1 MKILYFIDKP
11 NMYGSERHLL
21 DIISF
26 FSKSNDVALISFAK
40 GEMLKYIEN
49 ININTFHIGWLPNIN
64 IFLIMLRYL
73 KLNKPELIH
82 CHQPKA
88 TFIGSIIGR
97 LLGIPVIVTIHSKA
111 YDHVLVHNNFFKKIV
126 VYLFHKITT
135 YISELLASKIVYVN
149 KTMYVNASFKNKSI
163 YISNWLNPNLELNS
177 TKKLA
182 TFSNVNF
189 LSIGSITKAKGYDLL
204 FDFFEYLKI
213 NNFNF
218 NANIYG
224 GIQGDLY
231 EKNKERL
238 LPLKEVVFHGF
249 KTDLK
254 QAYREADIYVLF
266 SRSETFGLTYLE
278 AMSQGLPIICLDL
291 DELINLIPNDNIL
304 VKDIEEAYFKLQEI
318 LNKKTYE
325 YISQINTKRSQEYLY
340 DDKMK
345 ELHLIY
351 ENHITK

>member
-1 MKILYFIDKP
+1 
-11 NMYGSERHLL
+11 MYGSERHLL

-40 GEMLKYIEN
+40 GEMLKYVED

-64 IFLIMLRYL
+64 IFLIMLRHV

-149 KTMYVNASFKNKSI
+149 KTMYVNASFKYKSI
-163 YISNWLNPNLELNS
+163 YIANWLNPNLELNS

-182 TFSNVNF
+182 TSSNVSF

-213 NNFNF
+213 NSFNF

-224 GIQGDLY
+224 DIQGDLY

-304 VKDIEEAYFKLQEI
+304 VKDIEEAYFKLQKI
-318 LNKKTYE
+318 LNNKTYE

-351 ENHITK
+351 EKSHKKIGGV

>member
-1 MKILYFIDKP
+1 
-11 NMYGSERHLL
+11 MY
-21 DIISF
+21 D
-26 FSKSNDVALISFAK
+26 A
-40 GEMLKYIEN
+40 
-49 ININTFHIGWLPNIN
+49 
-64 IFLIMLRYL
+64 
-73 KLNKPELIH
+73 
-82 CHQPKA
+82 
-88 TFIGSIIGR
+88 
-97 LLGIPVIVTIHSKA
+97 
-111 YDHVLVHNNFFKKIV
+111 
-126 VYLFHKITT
+126 
-135 YISELLASKIVYVN
+135 
-149 KTMYVNASFKNKSI
+149 ASFKYKSI

-182 TFSNVNF
+182 TSSNVNF

-249 KTDLK
+249 KTDIK

-291 DELINLIPNDNIL
+291 DELINLIPSDNIL
-304 VKDIEEAYFKLQEI
+304 VKDIEEAFFKLQKI
-318 LNKKTYE
+318 LNNKTYE
-325 YISQINTKRSQEYLY
+325 YISQINIKRSQEYFY